1 MLITEVTKFLKVV
14 ESEPAL
20 TTEYIGKE
28 NHAQYRSGKVGRMG
42 RVPLPKT
49 KSELKSLFLLPE
61 IPATLLLVSS
71 IRSSPLTLSFNAGTT
86 FTEGNHAK
94 CNRAPHPT
102 VFSQND
108 N

>member
-20 TTEYIGKE
+20 TAEYIGKE

-71 IRSSPLTLSFNAGTT
+71 IRSSTPYPVVQCWDNVHRGESRKVQQSPTPHCVLS
-86 FTEGNHAK
+86 K
-94 CNRAPHPT
+94 
-102 VFSQND
+102 
-108 N
+108 